1 MVFKEN
7 ALYAVPLNLNLHKKN
22 EFDLVLKEKN
32 DKSEHCVLVFMFF
45 PRYIGFNKKRVA
57 WRPNGE
63 KKG

>member
-57 WRPNGE
+57 W
-63 KKG
+63 